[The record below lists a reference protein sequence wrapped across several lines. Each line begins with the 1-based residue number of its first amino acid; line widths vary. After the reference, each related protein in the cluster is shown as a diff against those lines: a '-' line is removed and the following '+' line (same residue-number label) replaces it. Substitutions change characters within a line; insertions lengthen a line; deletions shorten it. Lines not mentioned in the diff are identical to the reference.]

1 MFYRFGQNISNEV
14 VILPGYNLLHNTC
27 WVDFTL
33 GSLTRQ
39 YDGSTAYTVR
49 VVPARNM
56 QLLDRGGRGKIV
68 NPDIEVYSS
77 YNICLID

>member
-1 MFYRFGQNISNEV
+1 MFYQFGQNISNEV
-14 VILPGYNLLHNTC
+14 VILHNTC

-49 VVPARNM
+49 VVPARIT
-56 QLLDRGGRGKIV
+56 QLLDRGGREK
-68 NPDIEVYSS
+68 
-77 YNICLID
+77 